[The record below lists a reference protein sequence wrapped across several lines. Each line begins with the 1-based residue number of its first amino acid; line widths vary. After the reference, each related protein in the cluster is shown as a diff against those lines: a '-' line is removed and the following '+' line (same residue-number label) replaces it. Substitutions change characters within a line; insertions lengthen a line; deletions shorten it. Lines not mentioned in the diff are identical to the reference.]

1 MENFV
6 HVRNLDELKQAVGNE
21 QHYWLLKHSSTCP
34 ISAGAWKEYAEYAS
48 LHPQQ
53 VFLYLVVQEDKEL
66 STAMQEITGI
76 RHESPQ
82 LFHFASEQVDWHA
95 SHNKIKNEAMKEFIA

>member
-6 HVRNLDELKQAVGNE
+6 HVKSLDELKQVVGHE

-34 ISAGAWKEYAEYAS
+34 VSAKAWKEYSEYAS
-48 LHPQQ
+48 LHPHQL
-53 VFLYLVVQEDKEL
+53 FLYLVVQEDRDL
-66 STAMQEITGI
+66 STSIEEVTGV

-82 LFHFASEQVDWHA
+82 LFHFASKQVDWHLN
-95 SHNKIKNEAMKEFIA
+95 HNKITNKAMTEFIA